1 LIEKK
6 SEKRRVR
13 SIPVELISCREFCPY
28 KNSNQLGLLAHI
40 HTPDVISVIINISVG
55 NSYLSAPSAV
65 VDLGQVKGA
74 YSTTAGKSIN
84 ANEDHKKE

>member
-1 LIEKK
+1 MESFVPI
-6 SEKRRVR
+6 
-13 SIPVELISCREFCPY
+13 
-28 KNSNQLGLLAHI
+28 KNSSKLVLLAHI
-40 HTPDVISVIINISVG
+40 QTPDVISVIINISVG

-84 ANEDHKKE
+84 ANEAHKKERVVMALQAAQNSSFVVVV

>member
-1 LIEKK
+1 MQT
-6 SEKRRVR
+6 
-13 SIPVELISCREFCPY
+13 PY
-28 KNSNQLGLLAHI
+28 
-40 HTPDVISVIINISVG
+40 VIIVIINISVG

-84 ANEDHKKE
+84 ANEAHKKE